1 MSTPTNII
9 QKVTPRHREMMI
21 RFINGQK
28 ARTIAEDMGITEGRL
43 SIIKNSPLFQ
53 LELRRMMSKREE
65 KLFDIQE
72 NFLDAA
78 DLGVKFHKEVL
89 EQPTDPIN
97 KKDKVHSATLMTAL
111 ASRLLRPG
119 VPSNGN
125 GDGEEEGQSYEER
138 LRKVTVE
145 ERVRTVTPT
154 PSHTQDDSV
163 DIDELLEGDYP
174 PTLELETGVE
184 EDVLFGE
191 METDEDIFNPPIKI
205 EDTLTSAMGDSH

>member
-1 MSTPTNII
+1 MAVSSNLI
-9 QKVTPRHREMMI
+9 QKLTPRHREMMI

-154 PSHTQDDSV
+154 PSHTQDDRV

>member
-1 MSTPTNII
+1 MPAQS
-9 QKVTPRHREMMI
+9 QSVKSLTPRHREIMI
-21 RFINGQK
+21 RLINGQK
-28 ARTIAEDMGITEGRL
+28 GRMIAEDMGMTEGRL
-43 SIIKNSPLFQ
+43 SVIRNSPLFQ
-53 LELRRMMSKREE
+53 LELRKMMSKREE
-65 KLFDIQE
+65 KMFGIQE

-119 VPSNGN
+119 VPSNGDGN
-125 GDGEEEGQSYEER
+125 GEEEGQSYEER

-154 PSHTQDDSV
+154 PSHTQDGNV
-163 DIDELLEGDYP
+163 DIDEMLEGDYP
-174 PTLELETGVE
+174 PPLELETGLE

-191 METDEDIFNPPIKI
+191 GNDGDDIYNPPIKI
-205 EDTLTSAMGDSH
+205 EDTLSNAMGDAH

>member
-1 MSTPTNII
+1 MAVSSNLI
-9 QKVTPRHREMMI
+9 QKLTPRHREMMI

-72 NFLDAA
+72 NFLAAA

-89 EQPTDPIN
+89 EQPTDLIN

-125 GDGEEEGQSYEER
+125 GEEEVGEGSYEER
-138 LRKVTVE
+138 LKKVTVE

-154 PSHTQDDSV
+154 PSHTQDDRV

-205 EDTLTSAMGDSH
+205 EDTLVSAMGDSH